1 MQPASLRPLGPR
13 GLTPRSS
20 SPAPPGLLETA
31 PLNIRRPAPSGDSIR
46 PPMIG
51 TPRSISPGGL
61 SLSIPGAGAKRP
73 KLSLA
78 ATGTSNSFSGG
89 ALVGPENGEEY
100 EPPTALDGAPTE
112 RPPTT
117 AKSGDYTMTEL
128 RRAIDEI
135 ELTHHTAP
143 AEDPSAAET
152 PTSPNPPPLI
162 PKIRVEHKAPPP
174 PPPATDISGYQTKWS
189 DDVLEELDRLGEG
202 AGGAVHLVRDRRTKI
217 VMARKTI
224 TTREAPMKQL
234 LRELQ
239 IVSSTSHPH
248 IIHFYGAY
256 ISPSSSEVK
265 VLMELA
271 DGKSLEAVGKAL
283 RERGA
288 KISEKVAGRL
298 SDGILEGLAYLHS
311 KRMIHRDI
319 KPANILLTRKG
330 IVKLC
335 DFGVSGELI
344 DSVAGTFTGTSLYMA
359 VRVKLMGIG
368 VLFAQLSAARAIGG
382 KGVLYPI

>member
-1 MQPASLRPLGPR
+1 MFGSRA
-13 GLTPRSS
+13 
-20 SPAPPGLLETA
+20 A
-31 PLNIRRPAPSGDSIR
+31 
-46 PPMIG
+46 
-51 TPRSISPGGL
+51 SPGGL
-61 SLSIPGAGAKRP
+61 SLSIPGGGRP

-78 ATGTSNSFSGG
+78 APSMGSSFTGG
-89 ALVGPENGEEY
+89 ALVGPDNGDEY
-100 EPPTALDGAPTE
+100 EPATASDGVPTE

-117 AKSGDYTMTEL
+117 ARTGDYTMTEL
-128 RRAIDEI
+128 RKAIDEI
-135 ELTHHTAP
+135 EQTHHTAP
-143 AEDPSAAET
+143 DDLTAET
-152 PTSPNPPPLI
+152 PTSPNPPPVVPTI
-162 PKIRVEHKAPPP
+162 KVEYKPPP
-174 PPPATDISGYQTKWS
+174 PPPVMVDPSGHQTKWS
-189 DDVLEELDRLGEG
+189 DDFLEELDRLGEG
-202 AGGAVHLVRDRRTKI
+202 AGGAVHLVRDRRSPHV

-239 IVSSTSHPH
+239 IVSSTDHPH
-248 IIHFYGAY
+248 IIRFFGAY

-265 VLMELA
+265 VLMEVCE
-271 DGKSLEAVGKAL
+271 GKSLEAVGKAL

-298 SDGILEGLAYLHS
+298 SDGILDGLAYLHS

-330 IVKLC
+330 TVKLC

-359 VRVKLMGIG
+359 VRIKDTICLHDQ
-368 VLFAQLSAARAIGG
+368 LTHWLSA
-382 KGVLYPI
+382 